1 MGYMIE
7 ISESKKHKL
16 EEHIENA
23 LHEMGKAMACVEQF
37 GGEYGHR
44 DHYDKGDYGMRGRMG
59 YRDEEDWDDDDM
71 GERRRRS
78 RRTGRYM

>member
-1 MGYMIE
+1 MMMIE

-37 GGEYGHR
+37 GHDAYGA
-44 DHYDKGDYGMRGRMG
+44 RGRYGMG
-59 YRDEEDWDDDDM
+59 YRHEPMHRDMDDMWDDDDM
-71 GERRRRS
+71 MHERRRRRDS
-78 RRTGRYM
+78 RGRYM